1 MEIYPKIT
9 PTHIW
14 GHKRGQGSKV
24 YKNNRLE
31 FIVWIPK
38 NGSSTIRHRFNHNPD
53 FFQNYEIDNYIIFL
67 RDPIKRWISGMVE
80 YMARWDMF
88 FKSLKDIDL
97 NQMEFDHHTTPQ
109 YEFLPDDYLGKSKF
123 YNIDNGGLHIFNNE
137 YKVWNTGI
145 PIKNQSEGN
154 PFKDDLY
161 KELMS
166 IGIPTQRIKEY
177 YSLDYKLLEAC
188 GH

>member
-1 MEIYPKIT
+1 MSKHTTQLY
-9 PTHIW
+9 
-14 GHKRGQGSKV
+14 GHFYGQGTIFKR
-24 YKNNRLE
+24 NPNE

-38 NGSSTIRHRFNHNPD
+38 NGSSTIRKRFREQPD
-53 FFQNYEIDNYIIFL
+53 FFQDHKIDNYIIFL
-67 RDPIKRWISGMVE
+67 RDPIKRWISGFLQ
-80 YMARWDMF
+80 YMGVNWDMF
-88 FKSLKDIDL
+88 FKSLKNVDL
-97 NQMEFDHHTTPQ
+97 TQIEFDEHTTPQ

-137 YKVWNTGI
+137 YKIWDTSI
-145 PIKNQSEGN
+145 PIKNESEGL

-177 YSLDYKLLEAC
+177 YSLDYKLLKAC